1 MVDTPSACP
10 DGAAACQSSG
20 MSDVVMLGPPGS
32 GKGTQAKPLASE
44 HALQYVSTGDLL
56 RRAGGEAK
64 RYMEAG
70 ELVPDEIV
78 LELVHEAIGESG
90 YVLDGFPR
98 NTAQAEALDAGL
110 ERAGRELPRA
120 VALEVPDE
128 ALVGRLSGRRI
139 CEQAG
144 HEYHVRYRPPKH
156 EGVCD
161 IDGSR
166 LVRRADDEPDTIQRR
181 LSVYH
186 EQTEPLLAYYEA
198 RDRLV
203 RVDGDGDP
211 DDVARRLA
219 RAVE

>member
-1 MVDTPSACP
+1 VA
-10 DGAAACQSSG
+10 
-20 MSDVVMLGPPGS
+20 DVVVLGPPGS

-56 RRAGGEAK
+56 RRAGGEAR

-78 LELVHEAIGESG
+78 LELVHEAIGEGG

-98 NTAQAEALDAGL
+98 NTTQAEALDAGL
-110 ERAGRELPRA
+110 ERAGRALPRA